1 MQRKKSSCFDRN
13 PTVTKPPHVTNGQDQ
28 QYEGEKAVRASQVKK
43 LKKESNLFCSL
54 IKSTGSTTGLE
65 TFSGKISRLTISSLR
80 GTHTVQNICHLKVGI
95 FFFLTGSLHFPDPLP
110 LAFSLFRPIF
120 FPWIGTS
127 CTSFAF
133 SQRAAHRFSLPFRPF
148 KGKVQLFQTVP
159 FSSLGPQPP
168 LRNFFLKNGSDFCT
182 REQTLSPG
190 EQQA

>member
-13 PTVTKPPHVTNGQDQ
+13 PTVTKPPHVTNGQDP

-120 FPWIGTS
+120 FLDWDLPIARPSRLLSGPLTVS
-127 CTSFAF
+127 A
-133 SQRAAHRFSLPFRPF
+133 LPFRPF
-148 KGKVQLFQTVP
+148 EKRVQQRSHSRF
-159 FSSLGPQPP
+159 
-168 LRNFFLKNGSDFCT
+168 
-182 REQTLSPG
+182 
-190 EQQA
+190 